1 MVSSIPSPGHKLVC
15 PRLLRVLQTKL
26 RMRSLISS
34 QTCLTLSQRGCSP
47 MATQPLGLKI
57 CETSQMATRVWGA
70 VSHLSIGLI
79 PNVPI
84 GICNKGVRLSSNG
97 LSSLGRSCDKDS
109 LGISDPQEPLRTC
122 ELQCH
127 LSSKLMP
134 FQ

>member
-1 MVSSIPSPGHKLVC
+1 MVSFIPSPGLKLC

-34 QTCLTLSQRGCSP
+34 QTCLTQSQRGHSP
-47 MATQPLGLKI
+47 VATQLLGSTI
-57 CETSQMATRVWGA
+57 CETSQMATQVWGA
-70 VSHLSIGLI
+70 ASYSSSGLI
-79 PNVPI
+79 PNVPL

-97 LSSLGRSCDKDS
+97 LSSSGRCCDKDS
-109 LGISDPQEPLRTC
+109 LGTSDPQEPLKSC

-127 LSSKLMP
+127 LSFNLVP